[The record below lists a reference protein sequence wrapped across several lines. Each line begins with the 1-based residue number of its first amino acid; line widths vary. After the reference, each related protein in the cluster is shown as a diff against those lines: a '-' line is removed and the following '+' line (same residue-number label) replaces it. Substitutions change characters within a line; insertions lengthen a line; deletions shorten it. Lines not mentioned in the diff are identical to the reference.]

1 MMQVQFDIRF
11 DTASAI
17 SQGRRDS
24 QEDALITDFP
34 IGGQMGIAVLA
45 DGMGGHAGGAVA
57 SKIAVTEV
65 FSELKF
71 HCADPDAFQRQPRKV
86 LHDALVA
93 ANACIADQ
101 VRENQQVRGM
111 GTTLVALVVMPD
123 RLFWVSVGDSPL
135 YLFRKGRLVRL
146 NQIHSL
152 APQIDLMV
160 KSGAM
165 SEAVGLWHPD
175 RHCLTS
181 VVGGGKIAKIDL
193 PATPMALNDGDL
205 LILASDGLETLSREE
220 LQDFLIRHQLMD
232 SAEIAQRLLREVD
245 AYDDPEQDN
254 LALSVIRILGPS
266 RARNKPGK
274 GPRMVADRGHRN
286 GKLTKTA
293 NGTATKA
300 AGAVSALR
308 PVRDFLSKSVKHEM

>member
-1 MMQVQFDIRF
+1 MMPASFDIRF

-45 DGMGGHAGGAVA
+45 DGMGGHVGGAVA

-71 HCADPDAFQRQPRKV
+71 QCADPTAFQNQPRKA
-86 LHDALVA
+86 LHEALLA
-93 ANACIADQ
+93 ANTCIADQ
-101 VRENQQVRGM
+101 IRANQQMRGM
-111 GTTLVALVVMPD
+111 GTTLVALVVMPEHMY
-123 RLFWVSVGDSPL
+123 WISVGDSPL
-135 YLFRKGRLVRL
+135 FLFRKGRLVRL

-152 APQIDLMV
+152 APQIDMMV

-181 VVGGGKIAKIDL
+181 VVGGGPIAKIDL
-193 PATPMALNDGDL
+193 PATPMPLADGDL
-205 LILASDGLETLSREE
+205 LILASDGLETLSRDE
-220 LQDFLIRHQLMD
+220 LQDFLTRHQLMD
-232 SAEIAQRLLREVD
+232 SSEIAHRLLREVD

-254 LALSVIRILGPS
+254 LALSVIRVLGPS
-266 RARNKPGK
+266 RSRTKPGK
-274 GPRMVADRGHRN
+274 SPRVPAERRPRT
-286 GKLTKTA
+286 GKLA
-293 NGTATKA
+293 KA
-300 AGAVSALR
+300 AGKASGGISALW
-308 PVRDFLSKSVKHEM
+308 PVRHLLSKSVKNEV